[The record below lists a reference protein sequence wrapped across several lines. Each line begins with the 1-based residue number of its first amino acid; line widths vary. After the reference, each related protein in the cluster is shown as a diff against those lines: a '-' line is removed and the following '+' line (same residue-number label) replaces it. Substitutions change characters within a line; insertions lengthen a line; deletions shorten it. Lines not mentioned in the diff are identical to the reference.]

1 MHDCIF
7 LMLFSIFATRPS
19 ICSRFVTFKVAAS
32 LPRRASDQRSVP
44 GQLPGINAGGL
55 RGGTPRKCSPFHMTG
70 QPLRRAVVKMELHDG
85 QEASEAVARTPH
97 VSLVCQPFLSMNV
110 SCLWMIVFFTGRLVK
125 PRFRKDRFNKDF

>member
-1 MHDCIF
+1 MNTKEREKKKMGQEISFSQYLDTLLYMHDCIF

-32 LPRRASDQRSVP
+32 LPRRASDQCSLP

-55 RGGTPRKCSPFHMTG
+55 RGGTPRECSPFHMTG

-97 VSLVCQPFLSMNV
+97 DSEKIALIKTSK
-110 SCLWMIVFFTGRLVK
+110 S
-125 PRFRKDRFNKDF
+125 